1 MAIMSKS
8 NVQVHLLMK
17 KIFILLLSLTALTAC
32 NSDDDDEPQK
42 RPTARMTV
50 MVYMA
55 AENNLSS
62 YADYNLNDMVAVS
75 TDIPDDCHLVAFVD
89 QAASKP
95 MPRIEHI
102 ANGNR
107 TIDQTFSPQHD
118 FLTSDTEKFRETL
131 KWMMDHYPAREYA
144 LILWGHANGWIIMDS
159 VANTLCNKQMG
170 YGIDTGDNSQ
180 GTKGTWMNIPSMA
193 SALEQL
199 PRLKY
204 IFADCCNFQ
213 CVEVAY
219 ELRNSCDYLI
229 GSPAEIPGEGAPYR
243 KLMKHFF
250 CSEDS
255 FFVHLADLYNQQESN
270 GKRPPISVIY
280 TPALPSLAQ
289 ATAKAMATIKAAGK
303 EVITNRLIYYTGND
317 IGADGRVMYDMN
329 HFMLTNLSEAN
340 YAAWHEA
347 YEQTVIRRCFSQ
359 RWETMYSDRTW
370 RPLVDFS
377 HFDITQ
383 DNYGGMSMFIPLER
397 YDRKGLNYNTTIRQ
411 MEWWYAAQLD
421 QLFKGGN

>member
-1 MAIMSKS
+1 
-8 NVQVHLLMK
+8 
-17 KIFILLLSLTALTAC
+17 
-32 NSDDDDEPQK
+32 
-42 RPTARMTV
+42 MTV

-159 VANTLCNKQMG
+159 VVNTLNNKQMG

-180 GTKGTWMNIPSMA
+180 ATKGTWMNIPSMA

-229 GSPAEIPGEGAPYR
+229 GSPAEIPGEGHPTEN
-243 KLMKHFF
+243 
-250 CSEDS
+250 S
-255 FFVHLADLYNQQESN
+255 
-270 GKRPPISVIY
+270 
-280 TPALPSLAQ
+280 
-289 ATAKAMATIKAAGK
+289 
-303 EVITNRLIYYTGND
+303 
-317 IGADGRVMYDMN
+317 
-329 HFMLTNLSEAN
+329 
-340 YAAWHEA
+340 
-347 YEQTVIRRCFSQ
+347 
-359 RWETMYSDRTW
+359 
-370 RPLVDFS
+370 
-377 HFDITQ
+377 
-383 DNYGGMSMFIPLER
+383 
-397 YDRKGLNYNTTIRQ
+397 
-411 MEWWYAAQLD
+411 
-421 QLFKGGN
+421 